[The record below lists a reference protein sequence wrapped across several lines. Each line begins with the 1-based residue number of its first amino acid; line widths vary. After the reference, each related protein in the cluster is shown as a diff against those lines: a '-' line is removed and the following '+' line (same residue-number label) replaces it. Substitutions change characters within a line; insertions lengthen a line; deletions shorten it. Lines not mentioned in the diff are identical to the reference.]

1 MINELKSLRRSRIPP
16 KTKIIRPAA
25 TEDEKLQVVE
35 MFEYGMN
42 ITTISEKTGFAVS
55 TIKKWCSE
63 GKIKSKKKDKV
74 DNDDVKL
81 AKELYNSGMDIPLI
95 ASTLGVTELKVEM
108 WIAKY
113 KWKD

>member
-1 MINELKSLRRSRIPP
+1 MENLKSLRRSRIPP
-16 KTKIIRPAA
+16 KTKVIRPAA

-35 MFEYGMN
+35 MYECG
-42 ITTISEKTGFAVS
+42 ITVGGISRKTGFAVS

-95 ASTLGVTELKVEM
+95 ASTLGVTELRVEM

-113 KWKD
+113 KWED